1 MKIFIKRTCMVLLFS
16 LALITTIEFLT
27 GIQMK
32 SLAMM
37 WTTHSTP
44 QPQEHPKITMSAMK
58 ETAEKLE
65 APDTYHGNIL
75 RDINQLEDLDK
86 QDWSKY
92 PSKEVVAT
100 GYTAGVESTGKE
112 PDHPSYGITYSGV
125 QVTRDVYSTI
135 AADTEVFPLGTIL
148 FIPGYGYGVVADTG
162 SKIKGNKIDLYYQT
176 VDDVYNEWGKQ
187 TVEVFIIEEGDG
199 KLTEETLASLN
210 EEESI
215 QVFRQNFLKKNK

>member
-1 MKIFIKRTCMVLLFS
+1 
-16 LALITTIEFLT
+16 
-27 GIQMK
+27 MK

-37 WTTHSTP
+37 WTTHSAP

-58 ETAEKLE
+58 DTTEKLE
-65 APDTYHGNIL
+65 ESDTYHGNIL

-125 QVTRDVYSTI
+125 EVTRDVYSTI
-135 AADTEVFPLGTIL
+135 AADTDVFPLGTIL

>member
-1 MKIFIKRTCMVLLFS
+1 MKLFIKRICMVLLFS

-27 GIQMK
+27 GLQMK

-37 WTTHSTP
+37 WTTQSAP
-44 QPQEHPKITMSAMK
+44 SPEEYRGQSMSAMR
-58 ETAEKLE
+58 EIEDE
-65 APDTYHGNIL
+65 SEEPDTYHGNIL
-75 RDINQLEDLDK
+75 RDLHQLEDLDK

-125 QVTRDVYSTI
+125 QVKRDVYSTI
-135 AADTEVFPLGTIL
+135 AADTDVFPLGTIL

-187 TVEVFIIEEGDG
+187 TVEVFIVEEGDG
-199 KLTEETLASLN
+199 KLTEETLKSLN
-210 EEESI
+210 EEEAI
-215 QVFRQNFLKKNK
+215 QVFRQNFLKKYK